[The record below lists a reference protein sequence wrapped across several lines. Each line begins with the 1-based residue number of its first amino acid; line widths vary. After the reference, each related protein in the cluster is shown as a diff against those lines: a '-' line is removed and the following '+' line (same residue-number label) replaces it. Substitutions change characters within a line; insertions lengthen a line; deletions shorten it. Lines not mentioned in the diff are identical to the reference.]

1 MLRSILIVV
10 ALLIVAVLGATALGL
25 LDFTRTRTPDA
36 PPKFTVEMHD
46 VKVGTTTKQ
55 VDVPTLR
62 VDNGAAPE
70 NNGAAPA
77 NGQ

>member
-25 LDFTRTRTPDA
+25 LDFTQTKTPDA
-36 PPKFTVEMHD
+36 PPKFN
-46 VKVGTTTKQ
+46 VKVNEVQVGTTTKQ
-55 VDVPTLR
+55 VEVPTLQI
-62 VDNGAAPE
+62 DNGSAPA

-77 NGQ
+77 NTQ